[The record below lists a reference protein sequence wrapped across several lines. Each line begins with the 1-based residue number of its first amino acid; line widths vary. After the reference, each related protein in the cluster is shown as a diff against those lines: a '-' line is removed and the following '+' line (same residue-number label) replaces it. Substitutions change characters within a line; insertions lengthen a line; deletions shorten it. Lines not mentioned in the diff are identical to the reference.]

1 MPSQTNSIKRDSDFT
16 LSRKVLLKS
25 WDQHAATGTINGEK
39 RQITPFRAATHMGDF
54 LNRLDGDKTKSDK
67 VPVSSGNNRH
77 VPDSS
82 DYIRFKKLRAMN
94 QQW

>member
-1 MPSQTNSIKRDSDFT
+1 MPSQTNSIKRDSDHT

-25 WDQHAATGTINGEK
+25 WNQHAATGEINGEK
-39 RQITPFRAATHMGDF
+39 RQITPFRAVTHMGDF
-54 LNRLDGDKTKSDK
+54 LKRIDGDSSKSDK
-67 VPVSSGNNRH
+67 VPVGSGNSRH

-94 QQW
+94 QQF